1 MFDFYDQLLNLT
13 ANVENEKF
21 RANIAEFERDKLYE
35 ALSETVKLLETSLF
49 ITPDNSAAFKAKIAS
64 FKNLLNT
71 MKK

>member
-1 MFDFYDQLLNLT
+1 MFDPHDRFISLSSD
-13 ANVENEKF
+13 VENEKF
-21 RANIAEFERDKLYE
+21 RANIAESERDKLYE
-35 ALSETVKLLETSLF
+35 ALSETVRLLEASLF